1 MLYEAYQILINMD
14 KNNLYT
20 AEAKQRWGHTLAY
33 KQSTARVAKMSK
45 EDMAK
50 IQAESDSLLKEIVA
64 SMSKGPKS
72 SEIQKLI
79 AHHYANLCHFYEPN
93 PEMYR
98 GLGQMYANDPRFTAH
113 YEKYAPGLAQFMR
126 DAIAAFCDVQKT
138 KQG

>member
-79 AHHYANLCHFYEPN
+79 AHHYANLHPHALHYSHSQCIKRPPIPGSFFA
-93 PEMYR
+93 YR
-98 GLGQMYANDPRFTAH
+98 
-113 YEKYAPGLAQFMR
+113 
-126 DAIAAFCDVQKT
+126 
-138 KQG
+138 